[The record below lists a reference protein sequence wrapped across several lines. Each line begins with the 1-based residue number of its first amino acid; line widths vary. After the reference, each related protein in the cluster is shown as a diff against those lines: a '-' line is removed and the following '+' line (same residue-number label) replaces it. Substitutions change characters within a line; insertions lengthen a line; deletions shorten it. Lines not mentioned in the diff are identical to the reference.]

1 MRLALVVVIA
11 LLLAG
16 CGDGEPLTPA
26 DALLPDGA
34 RYRGELVNGLLQGE
48 GRLDYANGSW
58 FKGRFKDGQPD
69 GPGEWHGAAG
79 EHYVGSFRQG
89 LFDGQGRLTFANGG
103 HYEGGFRQGL
113 RDGEGQLEQG
123 AERYSGEFRDNLFHG
138 YGWLQQA
145 DGSSFQGRFERGVPS
160 GEGVRTSA
168 QGDRFSGRFSRGKL
182 SGEGSYLGR
191 DGEHYSG
198 GFRHDQFH
206 GKGRFAS
213 PDGAVWAGQFKHGA
227 LDGAGEFHDI
237 DGSVYQGQFNDWEF
251 SGQGVLTQADGQQ
264 EKGEWRAGE
273 RVRDAQGQRL
283 ADPLEIGLLQ
293 QGDLLAR
300 ALDGV
305 AVSTPA
311 IELFS
316 LTVAG
321 DGNQSVFLREAQFVD
336 QLLAGRFAAHG
347 QISLVNHR
355 EHLADR
361 PLATREA
368 ISRAIQTLAQRS
380 GPEDLVF
387 VFMTSHGSPEHE
399 LALQQPRLQLADL
412 PAAELAEL
420 MAPLK
425 DRFTVLVVSAC
436 FSGGFVA
443 PLKSPKTLII
453 TAARADRVSFGCTE
467 EADFT
472 YFGRALFAEALQQT
486 DRLDQAFRQ
495 ASAAVAAR
503 EQAEGFEASEPQI
516 WAAPAVLAQWQKM
529 RDAQL
534 AILALIPAKATP
546 P

>member
-1 MRLALVVVIA
+1 M
-11 LLLAG
+11 
-16 CGDGEPLTPA
+16 
-26 DALLPDGA
+26 
-34 RYRGELVNGLLQGE
+34 
-48 GRLDYANGSW
+48 
-58 FKGRFKDGQPD
+58 
-69 GPGEWHGAAG
+69 
-79 EHYVGSFRQG
+79 
-89 LFDGQGRLTFANGG
+89 
-103 HYEGGFRQGL
+103 
-113 RDGEGQLEQG
+113 
-123 AERYSGEFRDNLFHG
+123 
-138 YGWLQQA
+138 
-145 DGSSFQGRFERGVPS
+145 
-160 GEGVRTSA
+160 
-168 QGDRFSGRFSRGKL
+168 
-182 SGEGSYLGR
+182 
-191 DGEHYSG
+191 
-198 GFRHDQFH
+198 
-206 GKGRFAS
+206 
-213 PDGAVWAGQFKHGA
+213 
-227 LDGAGEFHDI
+227 
-237 DGSVYQGQFNDWEF
+237 
-251 SGQGVLTQADGQQ
+251 
-264 EKGEWRAGE
+264 
-273 RVRDAQGQRL
+273 
-283 ADPLEIGLLQ
+283 
-293 QGDLLAR
+293 
-300 ALDGV
+300 
-305 AVSTPA
+305 
-311 IELFS
+311 
-316 LTVAG
+316 
-321 DGNQSVFLREAQFVD
+321 
-336 QLLAGRFAAHG
+336 
-347 QISLVNHR
+347 NHR

-425 DRFTVLVVSAC
+425 DRYTVLVVSAC

-472 YFGRALFAEALQQT
+472 CFGRALFAEALQQT

-534 AILALIPAKATP
+534 ATLALMPAKATP

>member
-11 LLLAG
+11 LLLAA
-16 CGDGEPLTPA
+16 CGEDEPLTPA

-58 FKGRFKDGQPD
+58 FKGHFKDGQPD

-425 DRFTVLVVSAC
+425 DRYTVLVVSAC